1 VNVQF
6 AVKSVDQKGRVFLTW
21 TPAPAT
27 ARLVKPTAGVN
38 SVAVTLR
45 SAGVGGQ
52 ILFAAKRTGKFGKTL
67 KLTLPASGNP
77 VSFFVAGEFGHPSTA
92 LGDALIEARALAPLG
107 VLGMKKCT
115 VRIRKNAQTLTP
127 AERDR
132 FLSAMAKLN
141 AGGAGRFQDFRDTHV
156 NIAIA
161 EEHGNTGFLPWHRAF
176 MLDLE
181 RELQAI
187 DPSVAL
193 PYWRFDQGAANLFS
207 LQFMGVPNQAGSVQ
221 FVAGHPFLTW
231 TTDGQ
236 LGISRTMF
244 FAANAAPPGLL
255 DENGTLALGGSP
267 NADYALFRGM
277 EGDPHGFAHTSFGGS
292 ISSIGTAAKDPL
304 FFLLHCNVDRL
315 WAKWQHKYKLTSP
328 SQARA
333 FTEIPTN
340 RVGHRLA
347 DTMWP
352 WNGVITAPRPPTAP
366 GGTMA
371 PSKVTTVPGNKPTVG
386 SMIDYQ
392 GVAGGPPLGFAY
404 DDVPYF

>member
-1 VNVQF
+1 MNVQL

-21 TPAPAT
+21 RPAQAT
-27 ARLVKPTAGVN
+27 ARLVRATAGVS
-38 SVAVTLR
+38 SVTVTLR
-45 SAGVGGQ
+45 SAGAGGQ
-52 ILFAAKRTGKFGKTL
+52 VVFAAKRKGKFAKTL

-77 VSFFVAGEFGHPSTA
+77 VTFFVAGEFGRPSTA
-92 LGDALIEARALAPLG
+92 LSDALIEARALAPLG
-107 VLGMKKCT
+107 VLGTKQCT

-127 AERDR
+127 GERDR

-156 NIAIA
+156 NIATA

-181 RELQAI
+181 RELQAF

-193 PYWRFDQGAANLFS
+193 PYWRFDQAAPNLFS
-207 LQFMGVPNQAGSVQ
+207 LQFMGVPANGTVQ

-267 NADYALFRGM
+267 NADYALFRGI
-277 EGDPHGFAHTSFGGS
+277 EGNPHGFAHTSFGGS

-315 WAKWQHKYKLTSP
+315 WAKWQQKYKLTSP

-371 PSKVTTVPGNKPTVG
+371 PSKVTTLPGNKPAVG

-392 GVAGGPPLGFAY
+392 GVAGTPPLGFAY

>member
-1 VNVQF
+1 VRIPKN
-6 AVKSVDQKGRVFLTW
+6 A
-21 TPAPAT
+21 
-27 ARLVKPTAGVN
+27 
-38 SVAVTLR
+38 
-45 SAGVGGQ
+45 
-52 ILFAAKRTGKFGKTL
+52 KTL
-67 KLTLPASGNP
+67 LSG
-77 VSFFVAGEFGHPSTA
+77 
-92 LGDALIEARALAPLG
+92 
-107 VLGMKKCT
+107 
-115 VRIRKNAQTLTP
+115 
-127 AERDR
+127 ERDR
-132 FLSAMAKLN
+132 FISAFAKLN
-141 AGGAGRFQDFRDTHV
+141 DQGRGRFADFNNMHKEPGYYQAHV
-156 NIAIA
+156 AP
-161 EEHGNTGFLPWHRAF
+161 GFLPWHRAYL
-176 MLDLE
+176 LDLE
-181 RELQAI
+181 RQLQAI

-193 PYWRFDQGAANLFS
+193 PYWRFDQAAPNLFS
-207 LQFMGVPNQAGSVQ
+207 LQFMGVPANGTVQ

-277 EGDPHGFAHTSFGGS
+277 EGNPHGFAHTSFGGS

-315 WAKWQHKYKLTSP
+315 WAKWQQKYKLTSP

-371 PSKVTTVPGNKPTVG
+371 PSKVTTLPGNKPAVG